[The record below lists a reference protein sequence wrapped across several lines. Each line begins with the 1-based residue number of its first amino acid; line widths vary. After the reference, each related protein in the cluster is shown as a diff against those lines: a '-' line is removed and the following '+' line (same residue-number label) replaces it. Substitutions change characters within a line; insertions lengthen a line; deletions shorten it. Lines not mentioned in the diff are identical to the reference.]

1 MPLHGE
7 NKSLKPGSIIA
18 KGSKIDLV
26 LENGLGDTKITMPDL
41 AGLTYIEAVN
51 LIQLKELTL
60 GTVITSGTISDTTD
74 AFVFKQYPVAGNE
87 KTINLGSM
95 IDIWITEDV
104 NLIVPSGNTDD
115 PPTNDGEFI
124 P

>member
-1 MPLHGE
+1 
-7 NKSLKPGSIIA
+7 
-18 KGSKIDLV
+18 
-26 LENGLGDTKITMPDL
+26 MPDL
-41 AGLTYIEAVN
+41 AGLTYIEPVN